1 MRKSTIALNAS
12 AIGRMFNMLF
22 VAVFVALSAF
32 MVACSGEETED
43 VDTTYVEGVKMASN
57 KSEVCNGSDQ
67 MLTVAFETD
76 NGYKLETDNS
86 SMVSFFDGGSSSKAG
101 KQQARIQLR
110 QNDTGAERMAVIY
123 ITVTGHNRTQ
133 LMTIT
138 QKAGASDEV
147 VIWVDERLQTEYYW
161 LDEYNAKH
169 NTFDFT
175 LSADKFL
182 SQSLLSLTTNTMDG
196 GVDARGNRYIYSYID
211 NLSGSG
217 SSSST
222 RASSVSGY
230 GLVLATMIWTLDESG
245 ALGFA
250 VEHVYPG
257 SAAEKANIRRGDII
271 AQVQHNDITNSNV
284 NQYWYGLQSG
294 SLGSAITIKKLS
306 QVTDPSTGKNTL
318 QEAIMD
324 LTLGNYEE
332 NPVAS
337 CKVLELP
344 EKLAS
349 SGKKIGYLSY
359 LSFDADFD
367 EELIAALQSL
377 KEAGITDLIL
387 DLRMNLGGSVNSSIL
402 LASSILGNSYEGKI
416 YATLKRHATSKYGDS
431 ECKLVSRD
439 GSTLL
444 PSLDLPALWVIATAD
459 TASASEMVIV
469 GLQGLDV
476 PVTVVGGKT
485 EGKNCGMDVMEKT
498 INSVTYSYAPI
509 TFLNLNAKG
518 FNDYA
523 DGLEPTIDIASYEK
537 KSNDEA
543 IQYFA
548 RTFPMPSG
556 DWGVYSTDIALY
568 ESMMNICGKSLLDK
582 EDNGESSA
590 YAARCFDVAKS
601 ATRAGESMKMV
612 RKSRV
617 FGATLT
623 AEERERMSQVE
634 E

>member
-196 GVDARGNRYIYSYID
+196 GYYDDGERYIYSYID
-211 NLSGSG
+211 LVSGSEA
-217 SSSST
+217 SAS
-222 RASSVSGY
+222 RASTVSGY
-230 GLVLATMIWTLDESG
+230 GLVLASWPWRLDESG

-257 SAAEKANIRRGDII
+257 SSAEKAGIRRGDII
-271 AQVQHNDITNSNV
+271 AQVHHNDITNSNK
-284 NQYWYGLQSG
+284 NEYWYGLQLG

-590 YAARCFDVAKS
+590 YAARRFDVAKS
-601 ATRAGESMKMV
+601 ATRAGESMKME